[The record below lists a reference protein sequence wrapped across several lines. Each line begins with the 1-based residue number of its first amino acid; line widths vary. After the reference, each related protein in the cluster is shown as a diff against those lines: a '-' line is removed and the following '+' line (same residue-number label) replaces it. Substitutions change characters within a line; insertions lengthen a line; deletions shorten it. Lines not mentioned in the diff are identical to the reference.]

1 MKQSG
6 LSVIQRLDKTHT
18 GDLSSFHMESSGV
31 TLVDYRSNDG
41 SADDNIFSHPLASR
55 FNILRLSFL
64 LTLML
69 LLDFLDIKSNTKGVL
84 EGTPEFCTELRS
96 AVKILC

>member
-1 MKQSG
+1 
-6 LSVIQRLDKTHT
+6 
-18 GDLSSFHMESSGV
+18 MESSGV
-31 TLVDYRSNDG
+31 TLVNYRSNDG
-41 SADDNIFSHPLASR
+41 SADDNIFSHRLASR

-64 LTLML
+64 LTLTL
-69 LLDFLDIKSNTKGVL
+69 LLDFLDIKSNTKDVL